1 MRGLPR
7 AAFVAPNEVI
17 MRPASLA
24 ILVLTACST
33 LSAQSNSTPAKPAPA
48 SSPSALSQDRHA
60 GFSISVDPY
69 TDAERAKEKF
79 GKSANPV
86 EVGILPVE
94 VFFKNETPHPIK
106 VNLETV
112 QLDVHLQSGGR
123 QDLDWLPV
131 KRVAT
136 FIVHPGG
143 TPSAP
148 SERRFPIGVNTGQ
161 DKKVDKV
168 VDQLRPFALDSDVVP
183 PLGSI
188 HGFLFFNVD
197 RNFAVASTSTLYVPD
212 VATLPDNAPLMFFEV
227 PLTPRGS
234 PAATPPSQ
242 P

>member
-1 MRGLPR
+1 MRS
-7 AAFVAPNEVI
+7 I
-17 MRPASLA
+17 SLA
-24 ILVLTACST
+24 ILVFAACS
-33 LSAQSNSTPAKPAPA
+33 AAAGQSNSTPAKPAPA
-48 SSPSALSQDRHA
+48 SSASALSEDRHA

-69 TDAERAKEKF
+69 TDSERAREKF

-86 EVGILPVE
+86 RVGILPVE
-94 VFFKNETPHPIK
+94 VFLKNETPHPIK

-112 QLDVHLQSGGR
+112 QLDVHLEGGRR
-123 QDLDWLPV
+123 QDLDWLSV

-161 DKKVDKV
+161 DKKVDSV

-188 HGFLFFNVD
+188 HGFLFFNVA
-197 RNFAVASTSTLYVPD
+197 RNFDVASTSTLYVPD
-212 VATLPDNAPLMFFEV
+212 VTTLPDNSPLMFFEV
-227 PLTPRGS
+227 PLTRRS
-234 PAATPPSQ
+234 SSAATPSSQ